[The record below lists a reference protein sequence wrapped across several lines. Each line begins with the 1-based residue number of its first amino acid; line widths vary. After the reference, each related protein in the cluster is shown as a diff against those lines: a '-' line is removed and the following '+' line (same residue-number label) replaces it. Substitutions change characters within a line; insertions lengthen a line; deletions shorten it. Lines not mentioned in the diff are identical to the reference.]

1 MGLHAQISRSYRVG
15 VKDELL
21 TLGFLIVETEEHLLV
36 NANDAE
42 HQQLIDR
49 LKSRQITL
57 EQFMIEAKHRFGP
70 DKSNCKPDGRP
81 IIRINNQLIE
91 QKIIK
96 KEQVQEL
103 EPIFI
108 GADPTSGRFKS
119 QKLEPA
125 ELGQLSSHPSEVT
138 GKAEGSDGF
147 SAPKRMV
154 ARVEGKIGRTGDR
167 DTPGSKVVKTR
178 LEENAEQIPER
189 HESREGHESYE
200 SHESHESRGGHESR
214 EGHKGHEL
222 SELHEAK
229 HELVEEVIVPQ
240 WKNLPPTDLEDW
252 VEINESVYQER
263 PDGWAVAAASRRG
276 KIHAHEG
283 SHRDDAFAVGF
294 QEGWSIIVAADGA
307 GSYKLSRVGA
317 KLSCQVVVDNLKI
330 LLRDFKLKEIEGA
343 ALPEEADL
351 IKIKLFL
358 TDSIQKAIK
367 AVKAEAAKR
376 KVEFEFFSTTVL
388 TALTHKWMDKCL
400 VASIQVGDGAI
411 VVWHGGDKVAILGQA
426 DSGDYAGET
435 KFITSKGI
443 EDELEHKVFFT
454 IKSDVDAVAVMT
466 DGVADDFFPAETVMP
481 KMLAHV
487 YNELIGSE
495 KPDEELLNWLSY
507 ERRGSFDDRTLVVLH
522 RR

>member
-1 MGLHAQISRSYRVG
+1 MGLQAQISKSCRVG

-21 TLGFLIVETEEHLLV
+21 SLGFLIVETEEHLLV

-49 LKSRQITL
+49 LNSRQITL
-57 EQFMIEAKHRFGP
+57 EQFMIEAKQRFGP

-81 IIRINNQLIE
+81 KIRINNQLIE
-91 QKIIK
+91 QRIIK
-96 KEQVQEL
+96 KGQVQDL

-108 GADPTSGRFKS
+108 GTDPTSGGFML
-119 QKLEPA
+119 QKLETA
-125 ELGQLSSHPSEVT
+125 ELGQFLSHPSELT
-138 GKAEGSDGF
+138 GKAEGPDGF
-147 SAPKRMV
+147 SAPKGTE
-154 ARVEGKIGRTGDR
+154 ARAEGKIGLTGDQ
-167 DTPGSKVVKTR
+167 DTPGLRVAKTR

-189 HESREGHESYE
+189 HESPEGHE
-200 SHESHESRGGHESR
+200 GHESR
-214 EGHKGHEL
+214 EGHEF

-229 HELVEEVIVPQ
+229 HEQVEEVIVPQ

-252 VEINESVYQER
+252 VEVNVSAYQER